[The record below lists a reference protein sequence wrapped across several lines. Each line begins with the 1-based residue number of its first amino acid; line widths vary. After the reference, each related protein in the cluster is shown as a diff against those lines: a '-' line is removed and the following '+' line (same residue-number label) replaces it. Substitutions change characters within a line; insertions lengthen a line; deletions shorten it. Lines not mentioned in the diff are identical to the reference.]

1 MRTIIEALHDML
13 DREIGDIDD
22 INAGTAHHVDMKLLY
37 TELKKYCEEI
47 IEETAY
53 IALWNGRQ
61 EALKIKEQL

>member
-13 DREIGDIDD
+13 DREIGDIHD
-22 INAGTAHHVDMKLLY
+22 INASTIHHVDMKLLH